1 MKWSGDKVA
10 CHAKC
15 NIFSSDSEKKKKI
28 NEKERKVG
36 ETCMVICHK
45 IMNFSEDYERLYLS
59 KYI

>member
-1 MKWSGDKVA
+1 MIKDKVS

-15 NIFSSDSEKKKKI
+15 NVFSNDSEKKKKR
-28 NEKERKVG
+28 NEKERKVD
-36 ETCMVICHK
+36 ETSIAICHK

>member
-1 MKWSGDKVA
+1 MLSATYFQVTQKR
-10 CHAKC
+10 
-15 NIFSSDSEKKKKI
+15 KKKK

-36 ETCMVICHK
+36 ETCIVICHK